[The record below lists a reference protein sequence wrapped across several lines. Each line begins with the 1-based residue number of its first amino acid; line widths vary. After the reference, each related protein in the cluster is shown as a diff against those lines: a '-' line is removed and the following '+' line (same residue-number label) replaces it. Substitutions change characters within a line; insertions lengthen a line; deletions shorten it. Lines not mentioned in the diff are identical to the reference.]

1 MKNEILIP
9 SAVVPNAYFLGPMGD
24 PDPSDFIYQETHQI
38 PFKRFVVD
46 LSSWNKTPFRN
57 WPKAPKGWRDWFCR
71 VSAKKGGDWELYDLN
86 QCLTLSLSE
95 MERNDSLLISASYF
109 WSNALNAFIFG
120 HGPMTITLA
129 DVYMLTGLRTTGS
142 MQPYEY
148 LSASSKRLAKI
159 ADYTGWVRFWT
170 MWRMD
175 HLSTNENMWPFW
187 ICGWRNLSFV
197 GRLVAQLIITNL

>member
-9 SAVVPNAYFLGPMGD
+9 SSIISNAYYLGPMGD
-24 PDPSDFIYQETHQI
+24 TNPSDFINQETNQI
-38 PFKRFVVD
+38 PFRQSLVD
-46 LSSWNKTPFRN
+46 LSSWNTKNPFRN
-57 WPKAPKGWRDWFCR
+57 WPKMPKGWRDWFRR
-71 VSAKKGGDWELYDLN
+71 VSEKKAEDWELYDLD
-86 QCLTLSLSE
+86 QCLTLSLYG

-109 WSNALNAFIFG
+109 WSNTLNAFIFC

-159 ADYTGWVRFWT
+159 ADYTG
-170 MWRMD
+170 
-175 HLSTNENMWPFW
+175 
-187 ICGWRNLSFV
+187 
-197 GRLVAQLIITNL
+197 